1 MNKLFKN
8 LILPLFAFLSVGTFA
23 QDEHF
28 NCGLSKKL
36 EELYASDPSLEAD
49 QLKMLQNAS
58 QIKYEKGLKSIVYT
72 IPVVFHIIHQY
83 GSENISDAQV
93 INQVAILNRDYNL
106 KNADTA
112 DIVPEFQALKANVS
126 IEFKLATIDPFG
138 NCTNGIE
145 HIYSHE
151 TNVGDDNSKLNGW
164 HRDKYLNVW
173 VVNSMQNGVAGYAF
187 YPASVDGGGF
197 IKDGVIILDNFIGN
211 IGTSSERNSRAL
223 THEIGHW
230 LALPHVWGNNNNPG
244 VNCYGDDGI
253 EDTPKTAGH
262 SSKKTGP
269 WTMKELRTAGCTFST
284 VSTYTFNDVTS
295 TSGKIDPTIV
305 PKSTQRIDFGS
316 FNSEGVSSNP
326 SNSGKFSFTN
336 WPLGGLDANNN
347 SDYSKLSGNID
358 VNKYYQVTLTPKSGQ
373 LANLDTLFFTFQR
386 SATGPRSYALRSSID
401 NYANNIKPSSK
412 NSKIIIQNES
422 FYSLKDTANSL
433 EGSFLALDPIFSN
446 LTSPIT
452 FRIYAWNAEDNLGS
466 FSIDD
471 FKIKDADSVVENI
484 QNYMEYSYTSNMF
497 TLGQSDVMR
506 YSLLS
511 DVSGRSNLITP
522 ANHKAT
528 GIDLT
533 SPSPCIPL
541 ADFKSSKKSVCPGS
555 SIQFVD
561 VSWRAP
567 VTSRTWTFEGGTP
580 ATSSDS
586 IVSVSY
592 STPGYKKVSLS
603 VTNASGV
610 NEVVRENYIYV
621 SESWAYFTGPASNS
635 LDNDKTGW
643 FLTENDESNE
653 AKFQLT
659 NGKGYLNTN
668 CFKLNNYKDI
678 SKAYAYTNDWFY
690 NKRLGGSKDAIIT
703 PSFDLSNT
711 TGVKFSFKYAYATNG
726 TILNTVYETDG
737 KTVKYAA
744 DITEVV
750 NILVSKDCG
759 ATWTTKK
766 TISKASLLT
775 AGFAGNSDFNPTK
788 TSQWKTI
795 EMDYTGSST
804 DKYTRFKI
812 EFVASDVA
820 NNFFVDDINIEGVLG
835 LIPNEINNLELSVYP
850 NPISSQQSINVSYI
864 AGENPVEMILRDVQ
878 GQVIYSEKVNK
889 VNTQVNHTLEI
900 GKPLSASCYFLEIK
914 TGEYSTIRKVV
925 VL

>member
-1 MNKLFKN
+1 MNKLFKK
-8 LILPLFAFLSVGTFA
+8 LILPLFALLSVSTFS
-23 QDEHF
+23 QNEHF

-36 EELYASDPSLEAD
+36 EELYSSDPSLEYD
-49 QLKMLQNAS
+49 QIKMLQNAS
-58 QIKYEKGLKSIVYT
+58 QIKYEKGLKSTVYT

-83 GSENISDAQV
+83 GAENISDAQV
-93 INQVAILNRDYNL
+93 YNQVAILNRDYGLLNL
-106 KNADTA
+106 DTV
-112 DIVPEFQALKANVS
+112 DIVPEFQSLKANVS
-126 IEFKLATIDPFG
+126 IQFKLATIDPSG

-151 TNVGDDNSKLNGW
+151 TKVGDDNSKLNGW

-173 VVNSMQNGVAGYAF
+173 VVTSMENGVAGYAF
-187 YPASVDGGGF
+187 YPSSVEGGGF
-197 IKDGVIILDNFIGN
+197 IRDGIIILDNFIGD
-211 IGTSSERNSRAL
+211 IGTSSDRNSRAL

-230 LALPHVWGNNNNPG
+230 LGLPHVWGNNNNPG
-244 VNCYGDDGI
+244 EFCGDDGI
-253 EDTPKTAGH
+253 ADTPVTKGH
-262 SSKKTGP
+262 SGKNTP
-269 WTMKELRTAGCTFST
+269 WTLKELRTASCTFST
-284 VSTYTFNDVTS
+284 RSTYNFSDVTS
-295 TSGKIDPTIV
+295 TSGVIDPTIV
-305 PKSTQRIDFGS
+305 PKSTQRINFGS
-316 FNSEGVSSNP
+316 FNAVGISSNP
-326 SNSGKFSFTN
+326 ANYSRFSYTN
-336 WPLGGLDANNN
+336 WPLGGLAANND
-347 SDYSKLSGNID
+347 SDYSKLTGNLD
-358 VNKYYQVTLTPKSGQ
+358 DTKYYEVTLTPKVNSIV
-373 LANLDTLFFTFQR
+373 NLSSLDFVFQR
-386 SATGPRSYALRSSID
+386 SATGPRTYAVRSSID
-401 NYANNIKPSSK
+401 NFASNLKPTSN
-412 NSKIIIQNES
+412 NSKIKIQNDS
-422 FYSLKDTANSL
+422 FYSYIDTVGSL
-433 EGSFLALDPIFSN
+433 DGSSVILPTSFSK
-446 LTSPIT
+446 LSAPVT
-452 FRIYAWNAEDNLGS
+452 FRIYAWNSEDNLGA

-471 FKIKDADSVVENI
+471 FKITDKDSVVENI

-497 TLGQSDVMR
+497 TLDQSDVMR

-511 DVSGRSNLITP
+511 DVSGRNKLITP
-522 ANHKAT
+522 ANHTAT

-533 SPSPCIPL
+533 SPSPCVPL
-541 ADFKSSKKSVCPGS
+541 ADFKSSKNSICEGS
-555 SIQFVD
+555 SVQFTD

-878 GQVIYSEKVNK
+878 GKVIYSEKVNK

>member
-8 LILPLFAFLSVGTFA
+8 LILPLFALLSVGTFA

-36 EELYASDPSLEAD
+36 EELYSSDPSLEVD
-49 QLKMLQNAS
+49 QLKMLENAS

-93 INQVAILNRDYNL
+93 INQVAILNSDFRLLNFD
-106 KNADTA
+106 AA
-112 DIVPEFQALKANVS
+112 DIVPEFQSLKADVS

-187 YPASVDGGGF
+187 YPTSVEGGGF
-197 IKDGVIILDNFIGN
+197 IKDGVIILDNFIGS

-230 LALPHVWGNNNNPG
+230 LGLPHVWGSNNNPG
-244 VNCYGDDGI
+244 ERCGDDGI
-253 EDTPKTAGH
+253 ADTPVTKGH

-284 VSTYTFNDVTS
+284 VSTYTFNDFMS

-336 WPLGGLDANNN
+336 WPLGGLAANND
-347 SDYSKLSGNID
+347 SDYSKLSGSID

-373 LANLDTLFFTFQR
+373 LANLDTIFFTFQR

-497 TLGQSDVMR
+497 TLGQSDFMR
-506 YSLLS
+506 YNLLS
-511 DVSGRSNLITP
+511 DVSRRSNLITP
-522 ANHKAT
+522 ANHKVT

-580 ATSSDS
+580 ATSSDDT
-586 IVSVSY
+586 VSVSY
-592 STPGYKKVSLS
+592 STSGYKKVSLS
-603 VTNASGV
+603 VTNESGV
-610 NEVVRENYIYV
+610 NELVRENYIYV
-621 SESWAYFTGPASNS
+621 SENWPNFNGPASNN
-635 LDNDKTGW
+635 LDNDKSYW
-643 FLTENDESNE
+643 FLTENDENNE

-678 SKAYAYTNDWFY
+678 SKAYAFTNESFY

-711 TGVKFSFKYAYATNG
+711 TNIKFSFKYAYATNG
-726 TILNTVYETDG
+726 AI
-737 KTVKYAA
+737 AS
-744 DITEVV
+744 DIVEEV
-750 NILVSKDCG
+750 NIWVSKDCG
-759 ATWTTKK
+759 TTWLSKK
-766 TISKASLLT
+766 TIPKSSLLT
-775 AGFAGNSDFNPTK
+775 AGFAGSLDFNPTN
-788 TSQWKTI
+788 SNQWKTY
-795 EMDYTGSST
+795 EMNYGSSSV

-812 EFVASDVA
+812 EFVASDVS

-835 LIPNEINNLELSVYP
+835 LIPNEINDLELSVYP
-850 NPISSQQSINVSYI
+850 NPISSQQSINVSYL

-878 GQVIYSEKVNK
+878 GQVIYSEKVDK
-889 VNTQVNHTLEI
+889 VNTQVHHTLEI

-914 TGEYSTIRKVV
+914 TGEYSTIKKVV